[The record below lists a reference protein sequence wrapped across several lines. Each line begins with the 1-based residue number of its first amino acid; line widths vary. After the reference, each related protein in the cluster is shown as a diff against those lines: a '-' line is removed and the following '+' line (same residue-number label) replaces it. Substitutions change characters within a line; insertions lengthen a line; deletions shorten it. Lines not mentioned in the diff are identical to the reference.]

1 MSELTGSSASFQP
14 KTPTFNSDAQVFE
27 SRPRIQSVPS
37 VDANPFAE
45 NSNPFA
51 AFSANTGDFR
61 PRQAPADV
69 DYENYMIQREALV
82 VPTDS
87 DLPTLEQYD
96 KQKYHVTNL
105 CRDFI
110 AGYCFD
116 DECQRAH
123 SREEMNS
130 FSVTTN
136 PFWKSRKCR
145 AYHKDNL
152 CMYGVACLY
161 KHERAVGMRKNK
173 HFYISNLAAVSQIFR
188 DEQEIE
194 SGFGQCITGAQRLPM
209 FKSIHA
215 MHVDQKSVGSQDSQS
230 EDSLFETKQQQS
242 SEEDASTGSDLES
255 N

>member
-1 MSELTGSSASFQP
+1 M
-14 KTPTFNSDAQVFE
+14 FE
-27 SRPRIQSVPS
+27 SRAIQQSVPS
-37 VDANPFAE
+37 ENNNPF
-45 NSNPFA
+45 SGI
-51 AFSANTGDFR
+51 SVNTGSFK
-61 PRQAPADV
+61 PSFVPADV
-69 DYENYMIQREALV
+69 DYQNYMVQREALV

-110 AGYCFD
+110 AGYCYD

-123 SREEMNS
+123 SREEMNN
-130 FSVTTN
+130 FSVSTN

-152 CMYGVACLY
+152 CMYGIACLY

-173 HFYISNLAAVSQIFR
+173 HFYISNLAKISQIFR
-188 DEQEIE
+188 DEHEIE
-194 SGFGQCITGAQRLPM
+194 SSFEQCITGAQRLPI
-209 FKSIHA
+209 FSNIHSLNR
-215 MHVDQKSVGSQDSQS
+215 KTGESQDSQA
-230 EDSLFETKQQQS
+230 EDDLLDIKQQQS
-242 SEEDASTGSDLES
+242 SEEDASTDTDLDS

>member
-1 MSELTGSSASFQP
+1 MTELAGTSASFQP
-14 KTPTFNSDAQVFE
+14 KTPAFNSCATVFE
-27 SRPRIQSVPS
+27 CRSNHQQQTVPS
-37 VDANPFAE
+37 VGANPFCGI
-45 NSNPFA
+45 
-51 AFSANTGDFR
+51 SANTGSFQ
-61 PRQAPADV
+61 PSFVPAEPTFVPADV
-69 DYENYMIQREALV
+69 DYQNYMIQREALV

-116 DECQRAH
+116 EDCPKAH
-123 SREEMNS
+123 SREEMNN
-130 FSVTTN
+130 FSVSTN
-136 PFWKSRKCR
+136 PYWKSRKCR

-173 HFYISNLAAVSQIFR
+173 HFYISNLARVSQIFR
-188 DEQEIE
+188 DEAEIE
-194 SGFGQCITGAQRLPM
+194 SDFKQCITGAQRLPV
-209 FKSIHA
+209 FSRIHSLDA
-215 MHVDQKSVGSQDSQS
+215 VEEPQS
-230 EDSLFETKQQQS
+230 EDDCLECKQQQS
-242 SEEDASTGSDLES
+242 SEEDGSTDTDLES